1 MSRTKKGIVTSIKW
15 NKTAVVSV
23 STRKTHP
30 KYKKQYTVTN
40 KYHAHDEEN
49 SCIEWQEVTIAECK
63 PVSKLKKWVVLK

>member
-1 MSRTKKGIVTSIKW
+1 MSRTKKGIVTSTKW

-40 KYHAHDEEN
+40 KYHAHDENN
-49 SCIEWQEVTIAECK
+49 SCKEWQEVTIAECK

>member
-1 MSRTKKGIVTSIKW
+1 MSRTKKGIVTSAKW

-30 KYKKQYTVTN
+30 KYKKQYTVTS
-40 KYHAHDEEN
+40 KYHAHDEDN
-49 SCIEWQEVTIAECK
+49 SCQEWQEITITECK